1 MVLKKKDE
9 MLNRDLKQLEELLF
23 PILIAGESGQER
35 KTAIISLI
43 KDNGTEIACLIYK
56 GFDKENDPFMMKLMT
71 DIPTVINFVMGEEV
85 VGKPQPTQPPTR
97 PPMRI
102 VLR

>member
-9 MLNRDLKQLEELLF
+9 MINRDLKQLEELLF
-23 PILIAGESGQER
+23 PILIAGESEQER

-43 KDNGTEIACLIYK
+43 KDNGIEIACLVYK

-71 DIPTVINFVMGEEV
+71 DIPTVINFVMGTEV
-85 VGKPQPTQPPTR
+85 VGKPQPTQQTKPPQKK
-97 PPMRI
+97 

>member
-9 MLNRDLKQLEELLF
+9 MINRDLKQLEEILF
-23 PILIAGESGQER
+23 PILTTGESEQER

-43 KDNGTEIACLIYK
+43 KDNGIEIACLVYK
-56 GFDKENDPFMMKLMT
+56 GFDKDNDPFMMKLMT
-71 DIPTVINFVMGEEV
+71 DIPIVIDFVMGTEI
-85 VGKPQPTQPPTR
+85 VGKPQPTKPPTR

-102 VLR
+102 QKP

>member
-1 MVLKKKDE
+1 MILKKKDE
-9 MLNRDLKQLEELLF
+9 MINRDLKQLEELLF
-23 PILIAGESGQER
+23 PILIAGESEQER

-43 KDNGTEIACLIYK
+43 KDSGIEIACLVYK

-71 DIPTVINFVMGEEV
+71 DIPTVINFVMGTEI
-85 VGKPQPTQPPTR
+85 VGKPQPAKPTR

-102 VLR
+102 QKP